1 MQTVSNLQ
9 SLNINPNKGLLTAG
23 ESAGADIALAIA
35 HLWTEAKASPPIT
48 GIYSCANSAVNKETV
63 PLKYKENF
71 VSFEQNAGAPMQTIE
86 AYEFIQRNYK
96 PDPRSHLAFPV
107 AIPDPS
113 IMPKTYFQACGWD
126 IMRDCTLVMEQVWK
140 DASVPTRLN
149 VYPGLPHA
157 FWILGLPI
165 EQTRKFEADV
175 VKGLKWLLS

>member
-86 AYEFIQRNYK
+86 AYECIQSK
-96 PDPRSHLAFPV
+96 AATVIVLPRAHSTLPYLANNNV
-107 AIPDPS
+107 TKKTTSQIRGAILPS
-113 IMPKTYFQACGWD
+113 RSRSQTHPLCRRRTSRLVGGISCVTVHWSWSRFGKMPRYRHG
-126 IMRDCTLVMEQVWK
+126 
-140 DASVPTRLN
+140 
-149 VYPGLPHA
+149 
-157 FWILGLPI
+157 
-165 EQTRKFEADV
+165 
-175 VKGLKWLLS
+175 